1 MKTRLFTLLALLA
14 LLASACG
21 GGAATSQDTSTPA
34 ADAGGDATPAEDAE
48 EPSEG
53 AEEPSEDA
61 EEPAEGGETL
71 ASQYDLSGVEVRV
84 GTKDFT
90 EMLLLGEIARIVLEE
105 AGATVEYTPDLPS
118 PAGARDAMLAGEID
132 VTWEYTGTAWINYLG
147 NDEPINDPL
156 EQFEAV
162 AEQDLEENEIYWS
175 PPAAFDDTYGI
186 AYRSEAAEDFGIT
199 TLSDLATFVTE
210 NPDQATLCLDNSFGA
225 RNDGLPGLEETYGFT
240 WPQDQLFVSEFGVI
254 YTSTDQGNPC
264 NFGEIFTTDGRI
276 AALDLTV
283 IEDDQNFFLSYLSS
297 LTMPA
302 AFNEEN
308 PEIGE
313 LFAEVGEPLTE
324 EEMTALNARVD
335 VDGEF
340 EEDVARQWLVDQG
353 FIAG

>member
-1 MKTRLFTLLALLA
+1 MIRARLRLSVLLAVLALLA
-14 LLASACG
+14 AACG
-21 GGAATSQDTSTPA
+21 GGAATSQEETPAPEAQGDSTPA
-34 ADAGGDATPAEDAE
+34 ET
-48 EPSEG
+48 
-53 AEEPSEDA
+53 
-61 EEPAEGGETL
+61 AEGGETL
-71 ASQYDLSGVEVRV
+71 ASQYDLSGVDVRV

-90 EMLLLGEIARIVLEE
+90 EMLLLGEIARIMLEE
-105 AGATVEYTPDLPS
+105 AGASVEYTPDLPS

-162 AEQDLEENEIYWS
+162 KSQDAEQNQIYWS

-186 AYRSEAAEDFGIT
+186 AYRSEADFASEIE

-240 WPQDQLFVSEFGVI
+240 WPEDQQFVSEFGVI

-283 IEDDQNFFLSYLSS
+283 VEDDKNFFLSYLSS
-297 LTMPA
+297 LTMPI
-302 AFNEEN
+302 AFNEEH

-313 LFAEVGEPLTE
+313 MFAQVGEPLTE

-340 EEDVARQWLVDQG
+340 EEDVARDWLVEQG
-353 FIAG
+353 FIEG